1 MPSFLGHLSVDELAL
16 LSFMAWNDGTTTE
29 DRARHTA
36 IQTYDEIDGEDP
48 GKHGFTNFDSGS
60 ARRKLRCSGNK
71 CGISNGPQ
79 VNSSVSRVTRH
90 SRLNI
95 DSTACATTATAT
107 GIWRGIAQQ
116 PGDRTAVARAVAEA
130 GKVCSKMAEAGI
142 RECSRLEKEEE
153 EKVTQVVEVVD
164 VP

>member
-1 MPSFLGHLSVDELAL
+1 MQPCMPTFSQA
-16 LSFMAWNDGTTTE
+16 TTT
-29 DRARHTA
+29 
-36 IQTYDEIDGEDP
+36 
-48 GKHGFTNFDSGS
+48 
-60 ARRKLRCSGNK
+60 RRKLRCSGNK
-71 CGISNGPQ
+71 SGISNGPQ
-79 VNSSVSRVTRH
+79 VSSVSRVTRH

-130 GKVCSKMAEAGI
+130 GKVCSQMAEAGI

>member
-1 MPSFLGHLSVDELAL
+1 MQPCMPTFSQA
-16 LSFMAWNDGTTTE
+16 TTT
-29 DRARHTA
+29 
-36 IQTYDEIDGEDP
+36 
-48 GKHGFTNFDSGS
+48 
-60 ARRKLRCSGNK
+60 ARRKLRCSGSK

-90 SRLNI
+90 SRLNT

-107 GIWRGIAQQ
+107 GIWRGIARQ

-130 GKVCSKMAEAGI
+130 GIKECSQLAEAGI
-142 RECSRLEKEEE
+142 KECSRLEKEEE